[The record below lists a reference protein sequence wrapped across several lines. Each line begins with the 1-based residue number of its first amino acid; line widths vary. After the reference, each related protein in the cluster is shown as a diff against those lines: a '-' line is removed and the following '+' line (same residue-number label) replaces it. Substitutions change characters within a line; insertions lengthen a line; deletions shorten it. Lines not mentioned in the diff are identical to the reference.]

1 MPRPSH
7 SQWGREIYFKGPGP
21 GPGPGEERRHARH
34 GILASA
40 CATSRV
46 VVLDPIHSFPADRAG
61 ITHHLRSAHFLHIAR
76 SRLSFARTHLMC
88 VGVGLE
94 TDGRTKLP
102 CLASCSCMRTC
113 LSRPR
118 ARPAGRPSPP
128 MRNCPSASGVSSRV
142 STNQPCVRAGFD
154 RPFTSGGGAGLA

>member
-61 ITHHLRSAHFLHIAR
+61 ITHHLRSDPIRPFPPHRSLAPFLCPHA
-76 SRLSFARTHLMC
+76 LNVC
-88 VGVGLE
+88 WGGVG
-94 TDGRTKLP
+94 DGRTYEAAVPCIMLMHANLSVPPARAPGRPAVTADAKLP
-102 CLASCSCMRTC
+102 VCLRRVV
-113 LSRPR
+113 SRF
-118 ARPAGRPSPP
+118 
-128 MRNCPSASGVSSRV
+128 
-142 STNQPCVRAGFD
+142 NQPTKRAC
-154 RPFTSGGGAGLA
+154 RI